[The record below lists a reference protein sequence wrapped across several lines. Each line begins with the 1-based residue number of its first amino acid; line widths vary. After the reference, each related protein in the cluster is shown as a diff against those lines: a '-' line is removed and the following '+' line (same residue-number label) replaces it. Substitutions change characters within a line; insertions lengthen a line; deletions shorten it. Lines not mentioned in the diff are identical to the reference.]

1 MFVDEVITTNPYNKV
16 APMNLKFEFESF
28 LASKAEEFVSSKTN
42 MTIAEFRELNDVLD
56 TCGIDFSSLPKQ
68 VSLLKTKRINRVKSN
83 ISTQDVIKFILSS
96 LTYNKCLTMKDMYAK
111 IEDYFGD
118 KLTSADTVKKTTTGM
133 SNIKSRVY
141 TQANNLVKNR
151 EAVKFQGTD
160 GKVYFTYKKN
170 ISREEGLTL

>member
-1 MFVDEVITTNPYNKV
+1 
-16 APMNLKFEFESF
+16 MNLKTEFEQF
-28 LASKAEEFVSSKTN
+28 LASKAEEFVSKKAN
-42 MTIAEFRELNDVLD
+42 MTIAEFRELNAVLD
-56 TCGIDFSSLPKQ
+56 TCGIDFSSLPPLVTLPQ
-68 VSLLKTKRINRVKSN
+68 TKSIKRVKSN